1 MPDDQFKN
9 RLILVVDDEER
20 MVRFIRLNLEHDGFK
35 VIEAFNGTKA
45 INQVRS
51 NLPDLVLL
59 DIMMP
64 DMDGFE
70 VLRIIRETSNV
81 PVIMLTAKGEEDD
94 RVRGLELGADDYVTK
109 PFSPRE
115 LVSRVRAVLRRTETT
130 GVSTHGLIEVDERLK
145 LDFERREIWVDGEL
159 VKLRPTEYR
168 LLYHLVQNAGWVVTH
183 DQILAKVW
191 GYEYRDEPHYVRLY
205 INYLRKKLEEDPANP
220 KYILTERG
228 VGYRF
233 VDFRRKDFHRKPV
246 ISLTHELTKKF
257 FNLAGDRFNRHQGQC
272 PCIYAAN
279 WQGGNGYCKG

>member
-9 RLILVVDDEER
+9 RVILVVDDEER

-130 GVSTHGLIEVDERLK
+130 GVGTHGLIEVDERLK

-183 DQILAKVW
+183 DQILGKVW

-205 INYLRKKLEEDPANP
+205 INYLRKKLEQDPANP

-233 VDFRRKDFHRKPV
+233 VDFRRKD
-246 ISLTHELTKKF
+246 STES
-257 FNLAGDRFNRHQGQC
+257 Q
-272 PCIYAAN
+272 
-279 WQGGNGYCKG
+279 